1 MTQTYTKLLVTKLSE
16 DTHEKLKRLASQ
28 DRRTL
33 SSMSRCIIEDYM
45 EGIQSEAKD
54 TIKNKEK

>member
-1 MTQTYTKLLVTKLSE
+1 MTQTYTKLLVTKVSE
-16 DTHEKLKRLASQ
+16 DTHEQLKKLASQ

-45 EGIQSEAKD
+45 EAYDDKKMED
-54 TIKNKEK
+54 N